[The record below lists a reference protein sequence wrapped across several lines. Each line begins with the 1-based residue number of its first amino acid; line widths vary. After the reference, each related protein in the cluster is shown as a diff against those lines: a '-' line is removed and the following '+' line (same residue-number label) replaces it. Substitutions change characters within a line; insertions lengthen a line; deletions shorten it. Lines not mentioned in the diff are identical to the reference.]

1 MAAATAAKL
10 IANFLKGSRRG
21 GKDLG
26 KLKAE
31 LSGKVREGSA
41 TKAEESALKI
51 LRDKDELATLNQK
64 AASATTRAKN
74 KPVSLAGPE
83 RFGGVGTTKK
93 SYGGS
98 MKKKTTMKQM
108 GGKIGR
114 GCGAATKGGGAV
126 MK

>member
-10 IANFLKGSRRG
+10 IAKFLEGSRRG
-21 GKDLG
+21 SKDLG
-26 KLKAE
+26 KLKAQ
-31 LSGKVREGSA
+31 LSGKVREGTA
-41 TKAEESALKI
+41 TKAEVAALKQ
-51 LRDKDELATLNQK
+51 LRDKDVAATMTQK
-64 AASATTRAKN
+64 AASANTRGKK
-74 KPVSLAGPE
+74 KPVSLAGSP
-83 RFGGVGTTKK
+83 RVGGTQKK

-98 MKKKTTMKQM
+98 MKKKTTMKNK